1 MKKNTFKKVA
11 VLGTGVMGS
20 QIAAHLANAG
30 IPSLAFD
37 ISQEVAEKGI
47 QAATRLKPAPFFDPK
62 AASLITPCNYQEHL
76 PLLEEVDWVIE
87 AVVERL
93 DIKQAIFQK
102 ITPHL
107 RSEAIISSNT
117 SGLSLKDMSAVMPE
131 AYRRRFLVTHF
142 FNPPRYM
149 HLLEIIPSE
158 QTDPEVVQTV
168 VAFCENVLG
177 KGIVYAKD
185 TPNFIANRIG
195 VYGMMLTLQ
204 LATEMGLTVEEV
216 DALTGPVL
224 GRPKSATFRTADVV
238 GLDTL
243 AHVARTAYE
252 KCTDDEEREVFRIP
266 EFLQKMIEKGMTGQK
281 AGAGFY
287 RKEGK
292 EILALDLNTL
302 EYRPMQKPAFDS
314 LKQVKR
320 LPQTADRIKALATA
334 EDRAGRFVWEV
345 LARTLIYS
353 AHRIPEIADDIV
365 NVDNAMR
372 WGFGWEFGPFQTWD
386 ILRLP
391 ASLERMAGEGKSV
404 PEWVQQAAG
413 SEPHSF
419 YTSKG
424 GTRFFFDVKTAA
436 HQPVIFPPQVIQLD
450 LEKEKRPL
458 RAQSENASLID
469 LGDGVLCLAFHHAQQ
484 PTMNPIDPDMLQLA
498 AEAVALIRKEGLKG
512 LLIAHQAQNFSV
524 GANLAMVAKLC
535 QEQRWSDIERLSKQ
549 FQDIGQMLKYAPF
562 PVVSAPFNMTLGGG
576 YEIAAA
582 ANRIV
587 ASAELYAGLVEVG
600 VGLIPGGGGTLRLL
614 LNWIR
619 LLAPRKAGPFPPVQK
634 AFETIAY
641 AKVSSSAVQ
650 ARKLGLM
657 MPEDRHVM
665 NPDQLIFEGKQEVL
679 RMADGYQPPEPQE
692 EIYLPGEGGRL
703 VIESTLE
710 DLLKAGKISE
720 YDAHIGTRLA
730 YVLTGGEKASP
741 IQPVNEQYLLDLE
754 REVFVGLCQ
763 QPKTQ
768 ERILHMLKTGKPL
781 RN

>member
-1 MKKNTFKKVA
+1 MKESTFKKVA

-47 QAATRLKPAPFFDPK
+47 QAAARLKPAPFFDPR
-62 AASLITPCNYQEHL
+62 AVSLITPCNYQEHL
-76 PLLEEVDWVIE
+76 PLLQEVDWVIE

-107 RSEAIISSNT
+107 RPEAIISSNT

-131 AYRRRFLVTHF
+131 TYRRRFLVTHF

-149 HLLEIIPSE
+149 HLLEIVPSE
-158 QTDPEVVQTV
+158 HTDPEVVQAV
-168 VAFCENVLG
+168 VTFCENVLG

-204 LATEMGLTVEEV
+204 LASEMGLSVEEV

-252 KCTDDEEREVFRIP
+252 KCTHDEEREVFRIP
-266 EFLQKMIEKGMTGQK
+266 DFLQQMIDKGMTGQK

-292 EILALDLNTL
+292 QIFALDLKTM
-302 EYRPMQKPAFDS
+302 EYRPAQKPDFEA

-320 LPQTADRIKALATA
+320 LPRTADRIRALAAA
-334 EDRAGRFVWEV
+334 EDRAGRFVWEM

-386 ILRLP
+386 ILGL
-391 ASLERMAGEGKSV
+391 ADSLARMKKEGKTV
-404 PEWVQQAAG
+404 PEWVEKAAA
-413 SEPHSF
+413 SETPAF
-419 YTSKG
+419 YTSST
-424 GTRFFFDVKTAA
+424 GTRYFFDLKSGS
-436 HQPVIFPPQVIQLD
+436 HQPVVYPPRVIHLD
-450 LEKEKRPL
+450 LEQEKRPV
-458 RAQSENASLID
+458 RARSENASLVD
-469 LGDGVLCLAFHHAQQ
+469 LGDGVLCLAFHHAHQ
-484 PTMNPIDPDMLQLA
+484 PAMNPIDPDMLQLA
-498 AEAVALIRKEGLKG
+498 AQAVEIIQKEGVKG
-512 LLIAHQAQNFSV
+512 LLITHQAQNFSV

-535 QEQRWSDIERLSKQ
+535 QEQRWSDIDRLSKQ
-549 FQDIGQMLKYAPF
+549 FQDIGQALKYAPF

-614 LNWIR
+614 LNWMQ
-619 LLAPRKAGPFPPVQK
+619 LLAPRKPGPFPPVQK

-641 AKVSSSAVQ
+641 AKVSSSAVE
-650 ARKLGLM
+650 ARKLGLL

-665 NPDQLIFEGKQEVL
+665 NPDHLIYEGKQEVL
-679 RMADGYQPPEPQE
+679 RMAEGYQPPEPQK

-703 VIESTLE
+703 VIESSLE
-710 DLLKAGKISE
+710 DMLKAGQISE
-720 YDAHIGTRLA
+720 YDLHIGSQLA
-730 YVLTGGEKASP
+730 YVLTGGDKASP
-741 IQPVNEQYLLDLE
+741 AQPVHEQYLLDLE
-754 REVFVGLCQ
+754 REVFVSLCQ